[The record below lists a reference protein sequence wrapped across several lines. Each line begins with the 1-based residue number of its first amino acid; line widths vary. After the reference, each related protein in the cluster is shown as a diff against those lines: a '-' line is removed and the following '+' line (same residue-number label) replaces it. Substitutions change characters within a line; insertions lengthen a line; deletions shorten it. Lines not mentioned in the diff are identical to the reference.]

1 MRPRI
6 TYEHRISPL
15 PTPFPTTRPH
25 IPSVSPSFASAFL
38 LVAVRTEQLEGVQRA
53 ASRRQ
58 SLYEH
63 DRASLVKQMHG
74 VHTQLGEAQAAM
86 LRLNNELHEVLL
98 I

>member
-1 MRPRI
+1 
-6 TYEHRISPL
+6 
-15 PTPFPTTRPH
+15 
-25 IPSVSPSFASAFL
+25 
-38 LVAVRTEQLEGVQRA
+38 VRTEQLEGVQRA